1 MEGLKLALVGTGVG
15 LAGGYVLARVMQS
28 MLFEVTMTDPVT
40 FLLAP
45 FVLLAVSLLAAYF
58 PARRA
63 ARVDPM
69 RALQSE

>member
-1 MEGLKLALVGTGVG
+1 
-15 LAGGYVLARVMQS
+15 MQS

-58 PARRA
+58 PVRRA